1 MDIVIQKTKE
11 DAALLT
17 AKVIARELQKKPS
30 TVFGLDASESL
41 KAVYEKL
48 VRMHHENS
56 LDFSLALSYNL
67 YEYIGVRPDDE
78 NSCRRYMNE
87 NLFNKVNIDLRNT
100 HLPLGYVGDIQK
112 ECMMYD
118 ESIGNCGGIDLQ
130 LMGIGVNG
138 HIGANEPLSA
148 FRSRTREKALTP
160 NTLANLH
167 VGYSSDKMPS
177 RAITMGVGTILEA
190 KRLIVYVV
198 GEERAE
204 ALAKAVEGP
213 LTAMVAASMVQLHPW
228 CTVIVDEAAAKLL
241 KEKDYYYWIFQNEPE
256 WEEFRNIGN

>member
-17 AKVIARELQKKPS
+17 AKVIAREIQKRPNI
-30 TVFGLDASESL
+30 VLGLDASESL

-48 VRMHHENS
+48 VRMHQENS

-78 NSCRRYMNE
+78 NSCRHYMNE

-100 HLPLGYVGDIQK
+100 HLPLGYVEDIQK
-112 ECMMYD
+112 ECVMYD
-118 ESIGNCGGIDLQ
+118 ESIVNCGGIDLQ

-160 NTLANLH
+160 NTLANLK
-167 VGYSSDKMPS
+167 VGYSSENMPK
-177 RAITMGVGTILEA
+177 RAITMGVGTILDA
-190 KRLIVYVV
+190 KRLIVYVE
-198 GEERAE
+198 GESRAE

-213 LTAMVAASMVQLHPW
+213 LTSMVAASMVQLHPW
-228 CTVIVDEAAAKLL
+228 CTVIVDEAAAKDL
-241 KEKDYYYWIFQNEPE
+241 KEKEYYHWIFQNEPE
-256 WEEFRNIGN
+256 WDEFK